1 MKRII
6 ISDTCLELNEELEK
20 KVNVKLIP
28 MHLDLGD
35 KHFLDDEN
43 LDVRKFVD
51 EMHAYE
57 GIAKTAAPSPKAFFD
72 EMVDF
77 DEVFVVT
84 ISSKLSTVY
93 NSACIAR
100 DIFLEKFPDRKIHV
114 FDSKSAVVGQTLLAV
129 KIQEMIDQE
138 LPFEEIVELGE
149 KAVKEM
155 RTYFIL
161 ENLDNLVKNG
171 RMSKIAGRI
180 ASMLSIN
187 PVCMGNDGE
196 IEVVAKI
203 RGMKSGIKRM
213 VRDMG
218 EGLDDLLD
226 RTLYISHVLK
236 PERAEE
242 VKQRAMELYK
252 FKDIQIVGSKGL
264 TSVYANEG
272 GIVVAL

>member
-213 VRDMG
+213 VKDMG
-218 EGLDDLLD
+218 QGLDDLLD

>member
-1 MKRII
+1 
-6 ISDTCLELNEELEK
+6 
-20 KVNVKLIP
+20 
-28 MHLDLGD
+28 
-35 KHFLDDEN
+35 
-43 LDVRKFVD
+43 
-51 EMHAYE
+51 
-57 GIAKTAAPSPKAFFD
+57 
-72 EMVDF
+72 
-77 DEVFVVT
+77 
-84 ISSKLSTVY
+84 
-93 NSACIAR
+93 
-100 DIFLEKFPDRKIHV
+100 
-114 FDSKSAVVGQTLLAV
+114 
-129 KIQEMIDQE
+129 
-138 LPFEEIVELGE
+138 
-149 KAVKEM
+149 
-155 RTYFIL
+155 
-161 ENLDNLVKNG
+161 
-171 RMSKIAGRI
+171 MSKIAGRI